1 MERNQHKTK
10 NYYDRVMPRV
20 NSISR
25 SSLKSN
31 PNITRHDT
39 SSVRLGGKASIS
51 NLSSGVISELP
62 TVLRDYIPENVKPK
76 KIIHSTKPKRTL
88 QSLDLKKS
96 SLQIKNVK
104 SAKNLHAQ
112 SSAPAILNLDEVDL
126 SSSLSHVRQCY
137 SSRSHTRLKELKEEI
152 KEYGNIQK
160 TKNFCGR
167 LYQSCGVLLNEEG
180 KVAADKAVQVEKID
194 ESSPSQSFQEDV
206 ISTIPNWSRADH
218 VTLKAAASADVRNG
232 RHTNVNIIHNIN
244 I

>member
-10 NYYDRVMPRV
+10 NFYDRVMPRI

-51 NLSSGVISELP
+51 NFSSGVISELP

-104 SAKNLHAQ
+104 SVKNLHAQ
-112 SSAPAILNLDEVDL
+112 SSAPAILNLDNVDL
-126 SSSLSHVRQCY
+126 SNVSHVRPFY
-137 SSRSHTRLKELKEEI
+137 SSRSLTKLKELKEEI
-152 KEYGNIQK
+152 KEYENIQK
-160 TKNFCGR
+160 TKNLCGR

-180 KVAADKAVQVEKID
+180 KVAADKAVQAEKID
-194 ESSPSQSFQEDV
+194 GSSPSQRYVLSV
-206 ISTIPNWSRADH
+206 KI
-218 VTLKAAASADVRNG
+218 
-232 RHTNVNIIHNIN
+232 
-244 I
+244 